1 MIEISHLYKQFGN
14 DKSEKF
20 AVKDLNLVVDRGEFL
35 FIVGS
40 SGAGKSTLL
49 KLLLRETLPT
59 RGVIK
64 IFGRD
69 IMGIKGRQIS
79 FLRRNIGMVFQ
90 DFRLLSD
97 RNVFDNVAFA
107 LRVTGVSVREIRKR
121 VPVSLELVGL
131 QDKALKRPDELSG
144 GEQQRVCVARA
155 IVNRPNLVIADEPT
169 GNLDPATSMDIMK
182 LLQEINIR
190 GTTVIVATHAKELVD
205 YFQKRVIVLDD
216 GRLVSDQEKGVY
228 VHAH

>member
-14 DKSEKF
+14 DVH
-20 AVKDLNLVVDRGEFL
+20 AIKDLSLVVDRGEFI
-35 FIVGS
+35 FVVGS

-49 KLLLRETLPT
+49 KLLLREVLPT
-59 RGVIK
+59 RGNIK

-69 IMGIKGRQIS
+69 ITKIKGRQIS
-79 FLRRNIGMVFQ
+79 FFRRNIGMVFQ

-107 LRVTGVSVREIRKR
+107 LRVTGVSVKEIRKR
-121 VPVSLELVGL
+121 VPVTLELVGL
-131 QDKALKRPDELSG
+131 QDKALKKPDELSG

-155 IVNRPNLVIADEPT
+155 IVNRPALVIADEPT
-169 GNLDPATSMDIMK
+169 GNLDPTTSMDIMN

-190 GTTVIVATHAKELVD
+190 GTTVLVATHAKELVD
-205 YFQKRVIVLDD
+205 FFQKRVIVLDS
-216 GRLVSDQEKGVY
+216 GRLISDQERGVY
-228 VHAH
+228 INAH

>member
-1 MIEISHLYKQFGN
+1 MIEISHLSKLYGDN
-14 DKSEKF
+14 IY
-20 AVKDLNLVVDRGEFL
+20 ALRDLNLVVDRGEFI

-49 KLLLRETLPT
+49 KLLLREILPT
-59 RGVIK
+59 KGNIK

-69 IMGIKGRQIS
+69 LTRIKGRQIS
-79 FLRRNIGMVFQ
+79 FFRRNIGVVFQ

-107 LRVTGVSVREIRKR
+107 LRVTGVSVKEIRKR
-121 VPVSLELVGL
+121 VPISLELVGL
-131 QDKALKRPDELSG
+131 QDKAMNKPDELSG

-155 IVNRPNLVIADEPT
+155 IVGQPALVIADEPT
-169 GNLDPATSMDIMK
+169 GNLDPTTSMDIMN

-190 GTTVIVATHAKELVD
+190 GTTVLVATHAKELVD
-205 YFQKRVIVLDD
+205 HFQKRVIVLDN
-216 GRLVSDQEKGVY
+216 GRLVSDQERGVY
-228 VHAH
+228 IDAT

>member
-14 DKSEKF
+14 DVV
-20 AVKDLNLVVDRGEFL
+20 ALKDLNLVVDRGEFL

-49 KLLLRETLPT
+49 KLLLREILPT
-59 RGVIK
+59 RGSIK

-69 IMGIKGRQIS
+69 ITRLKGRQVPY
-79 FLRRNIGMVFQ
+79 FRRNIGMVFQ

-97 RNVFDNVAFA
+97 RNVFENVAFT
-107 LRVTGVSVREIRKR
+107 LRVTGVSTREIIKR
-121 VPVSLELVGL
+121 VPLSLELVGL
-131 QDKALKRPDELSG
+131 KNKALKKPDELSG

-155 IVNRPNLVIADEPT
+155 IVNRPAVVIADEPT
-169 GNLDPATSMDIMK
+169 GNLDPNTSMDIMN
-182 LLQEINIR
+182 LLQEINVR

-205 YFQKRVIVLDD
+205 YFQKRVVVLDG
-216 GRLVSDQEKGVY
+216 GRLISDQERGVY
-228 VHAH
+228 INAH

>member
-1 MIEISHLYKQFGN
+1 MIEISHLSKLYGDN
-14 DKSEKF
+14 IY
-20 AVKDLNLVVDRGEFL
+20 ALRDLNLVVDRGEFI

-49 KLLLRETLPT
+49 KLLLREILPT
-59 RGVIK
+59 KGNIK

-69 IMGIKGRQIS
+69 LTRIKGRQIS
-79 FLRRNIGMVFQ
+79 FFRRNIGMVFQ

-107 LRVTGVSVREIRKR
+107 LRVTGVSVKEIRKR
-121 VPVSLELVGL
+121 VPISLELVGL
-131 QDKALKRPDELSG
+131 QDKAMNKPDELSG

-155 IVNRPNLVIADEPT
+155 IVGQPALVIADEPT
-169 GNLDPATSMDIMK
+169 GNLDPTTSMDIMN

-190 GTTVIVATHAKELVD
+190 GTTVLVATHAKELVD
-205 YFQKRVIVLDD
+205 HFQKRVIVLDN
-216 GRLVSDQEKGVY
+216 GRLVSDQERGVY
-228 VHAH
+228 IDAT